1 MSMATLSKDK
11 IRRTLFVIQRFLGK
25 DNFILNMNNFLYFL
39 KEEKDYIRQMLNNK
53 NFLLSNF
60 MQFISTVFFLKIVG
74 LTAFLFGYILAII
87 IICKFLLDET
97 RMLGN
102 RIGFVFGL
110 LIYLFILDK

>member
-1 MSMATLSKDK
+1 
-11 IRRTLFVIQRFLGK
+11 
-25 DNFILNMNNFLYFL
+25 
-39 KEEKDYIRQMLNNK
+39 MLNNK

-87 IICKFLLDET
+87 ICKFLLDET